1 MIVLGNRYPLTMYSV
16 WVGGVE
22 INDYYIIT
30 NHTEALALAR
40 EYLLEG
46 YDDVAVESID
56 ISKCPACGDHMTYDH
71 CNYVPTW
78 SDDHDNVVCW
88 WCATH

>member
-1 MIVLGNRYPLTMYSV
+1 MINLGNKYPLTMYSV

-22 INDYYIIT
+22 INDHYITDHI
-30 NHTEALALAR
+30 EALELAKK
-40 EYLLEG
+40 YSLEG
-46 YDDVAVESID
+46 YDDVAIQDID

-71 CNYVPTW
+71 CNYYPTW
-78 SDDHDNVVCW
+78 SDNHDNVVCW